1 MTLASTTIID
11 KIEVLE
17 MGQIQVRQAEVI
29 SKDGIEISRAFTRW
43 VLNPTDDVSTQ
54 DSKVQ
59 AVANA
64 VWTDSVKSAYKAMIE
79 ANALKQKVGI

>member
-1 MTLASTTIID
+1 MSLSSTIVID

-29 SKDGIEISRAFTRW
+29 SKDGVEISRAFTRW
-43 VLNPTDDVSTQ
+43 VCNPIDVISNQ
-54 DSKVQ
+54 DPKVQ

-64 VWTDSVKSAYKAMIE
+64 VWTDEVKSAYRAMIE
-79 ANALKQKVGI
+79 AQQSKQGT